1 MLRFYYRTALIITLI
16 VTALASVSCDSNGK
30 GQKADNVDRKQL
42 KKEVEEANRNLVKLE
57 QGNIDEYVK
66 MRGVEFVETGT
77 GLRYYIENEGEG
89 ELIEHGDIV
98 TMEYVSCLLNGDTL
112 YSSKEDGLKV
122 FMVGRGGVESGLEEA
137 VLHLRKGNEAE
148 IVIPSYLAHGLI
160 GDGVRIPPKSTVVY
174 KVKIIDNQT
183 NK

>member
-1 MLRFYYRTALIITLI
+1 MLKFYYRIALIITLI
-16 VTALASVSCDSNGK
+16 VAALANMSCDSNNK
-30 GQKADNVDRKQL
+30 GQKVDNVDRKQL

-57 QGNIDEYVK
+57 QEVIDEYVK
-66 MRGVEFVETGT
+66 KSGVEFVKSGT
-77 GLRYYIENEGEG
+77 GLRYYIENEGDG
-89 ELIEHGDIV
+89 ELIKHGDIV

-137 VLHLRKGNEAE
+137 VLNLRKGNEAE

-160 GDGVRIPPKSTVVY
+160 GDGNRIPPKSTIVY

>member
-1 MLRFYYRTALIITLI
+1 MIITLI
-16 VTALASVSCDSNGK
+16 VTALASVSCDSNDK
-30 GQKADNVDRKQL
+30 GQKVDNVDRKQL
-42 KKEVEEANRNLVKLE
+42 KKEVEEANRNMVKLE

-66 MRGVEFVETGT
+66 MRGVNFVETGT

-89 ELIEHGDIV
+89 ELIKHGDIV
-98 TMEYVSCLLNGDTL
+98 TMEYMSCLLNGDTL